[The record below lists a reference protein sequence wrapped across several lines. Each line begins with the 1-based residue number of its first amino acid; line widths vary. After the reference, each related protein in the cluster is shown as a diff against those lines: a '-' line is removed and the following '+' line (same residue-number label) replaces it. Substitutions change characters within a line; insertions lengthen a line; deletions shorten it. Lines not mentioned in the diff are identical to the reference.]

1 MDRSYVHCMLI
12 YWGCLLVKNS
22 FVNISEVNRQ
32 CLHSLGTRS
41 EDDFEK
47 VSIFSGYL
55 RLLNQPK
62 IASCAA
68 KKTPDGRSGEEVFDE
83 V

>member
-1 MDRSYVHCMLI
+1 MRLSYVIICDHMVLCQRASVQRIFRRM
-12 YWGCLLVKNS
+12 
-22 FVNISEVNRQ
+22 
-32 CLHSLGTRS
+32 RS
-41 EDDFEK
+41 EIRQELEK
-47 VSIFSGYL
+47 SISLRVLLLCGYL